1 MLIGHID
8 RLDRHYLS
16 GWAVDTEN
24 PEAIV
29 EIAVLVNGQEWKRI
43 KADNPRTDLFERG
56 DFGHGAH
63 GFTYL
68 FDRPMSL
75 LFRYSIKLV
84 GYCNGNS
91 RPIAERE
98 LVPPSGISR
107 PRTPVLVTAS
117 GRSGTTILMKHL
129 SASKSIITY
138 DKYPYEMKMLS
149 YYCKA
154 FDVMTASPSIDAT
167 MPADAF
173 YKDPNHLAANPFNHF
188 DFEAAF
194 GNTTTLYEFFDQR
207 AAPRVAEAFRSTI
220 LEFYELLADQH
231 EKSDSV
237 YFAEKVDILHPTRNF
252 VRLAFADM
260 KEIVLVRD
268 PRDLFCSYRSFWQS
282 PSDEALSA
290 LKSIADEMV
299 RLHSSQDKNKIIFV
313 KYEDLVLQTDRTLY
327 NISRFL
333 NLDQDLEADPT
344 SDAELFKSHGTSEN
358 ISASVNR
365 WKKDLNS
372 GEIEQFEF
380 IFNDFLE
387 MYNYGIS

>member
-24 PEAIV
+24 PEAILEV
-29 EIAVLVNGQEWKRI
+29 AILVNGQEWQRV
-43 KADNPRTDLFERG
+43 KADNPRADLFERG

-75 LFRYSIKLV
+75 LSRYHIQLI
-84 GYCNGNS
+84 GYCDGRS
-91 RPIAERE
+91 RPIAEQK
-98 LVPPSGISR
+98 LGPLPVISR

-129 SASKSIITY
+129 SASGSIITY
-138 DKYPYEMKMLS
+138 NKYPYEMKLLS

-154 FDVMTASPSIDAT
+154 FDVMTASASIDAAA
-167 MPADAF
+167 PADAF

-194 GNTTTLYEFFDQR
+194 GNTTTLYEFFDQK

-220 LEFYELLADQH
+220 LEFYSLMADKNG
-231 EKSDSV
+231 KSESV
-237 YFAEKVDILHPTRNF
+237 YFAEKADILHPTRNF
-252 VRLAFADM
+252 AHLAFSDV

-282 PSDEALSA
+282 PPDEAVSA
-290 LKSIADEMV
+290 LKSIADEIL
-299 RLHSSQDKNKIIFV
+299 RLHSSIDKNKIIFI
-313 KYEDLVLQTDRTLY
+313 KYEDLVLQTQKTLFS
-327 NISRFL
+327 ISRFL
-333 NLDQDLEADPT
+333 DLNQDLEADPK
-344 SDAELFKSHGTSEN
+344 SDAELFKAHGTSDN
-358 ISASVNR
+358 VSSSVNR
-365 WKKDLNS
+365 WKKDMNP
-372 GEIEQFEF
+372 GDIEQFEF
-380 IFNDFLE
+380 IFREFFE
-387 MYNYGIS
+387 MYNYNI